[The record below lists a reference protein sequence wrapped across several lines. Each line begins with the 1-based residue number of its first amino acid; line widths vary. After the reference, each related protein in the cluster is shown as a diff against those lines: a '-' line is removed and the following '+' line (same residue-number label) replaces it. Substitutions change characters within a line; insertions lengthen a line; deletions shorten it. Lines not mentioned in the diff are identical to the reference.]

1 MISDR
6 MTYILERKD
15 FVKSDELRKKYME
28 YGPDANR
35 DIPKLSKGV
44 SPKLLDEK
52 EMVKRIE
59 LDTIKDFDTFMRER
73 K

>member
-15 FVKSDELRKKYME
+15 FVKSDEKYME

-52 EMVKRIE
+52 EKVKRIE
-59 LDTIKDFDTFMRER
+59 LETIKDFDTFMREW